1 MIHHQFFSAK
11 SKTLTRLL
19 TILLLAVC
27 SLTAGTVKADII
39 TITGVTDT
47 VRVKGLAPD
56 SSPFDDTQS
65 GNQLPGNIVSVNN
78 VFAGGVRYGSYLTSQ
93 YPSVSGPNIGGLNTD
108 YEQFVPSQAAT
119 APTSFI
125 FGSAEVF
132 FTATTSLITGYD
144 VLAYTGADPD
154 FPGLNRRT
162 TFSLFDI
169 TNNNEMFS
177 RTFGKQNGLDF
188 DNTITAPNGSFVDGN
203 QYRWRSSVQSDN
215 NGLPA
220 AARSVGGARL
230 RLFHTTIP
238 EPTSAAILGLAGLG
252 MLMRRRRR

>member
-1 MIHHQFFSAK
+1 MIHHQFCSTK

-19 TILLLAVC
+19 TILSLTVC
-27 SLTAGTVKADII
+27 SLTANSVKAEII
-39 TITGVTDT
+39 TITGITDT

-56 SSPFDDTQS
+56 STPFDNTNT
-65 GNQLPGNIVSVNN
+65 GNQLSGNLINVSNDYG
-78 VFAGGVRYGSYLTSQ
+78 GGVLYRSLLTSE
-93 YPSVSGPNIGGLNTD
+93 YPSTSGPNIGGLNTD
-108 YEQFVPSQAAT
+108 YEQFIPSQAAA

-132 FTATTSLITGYD
+132 FTANTSLITGYD

-162 TFSLFDI
+162 TFTLFDI

-177 RTFGKQNGLDF
+177 RSFGKLNGSDF
-188 DNTITAPNGSFVDGN
+188 DNTITAPNGSFVNGN
-203 QYRWRSSVQSDN
+203 QYRWSSSVQSDN
-215 NGLPA
+215 FGLPA

-230 RLFHTTIP
+230 RLFHTAIP
-238 EPTSAAILGLAGLG
+238 EPSSAALLGLAGLG
-252 MLMRRRRR
+252 MLIRRRRR

>member
-1 MIHHQFFSAK
+1 MIHHQFCSAK

-19 TILLLAVC
+19 TILSLTVF

-47 VRVKGLAPD
+47 VRVKGLRPD
-56 SSPFDDTQS
+56 SSPFDDTNSGTQLS
-65 GNQLPGNIVSVNN
+65 GNLLDLASDFG
-78 VFAGGVRYGSYLTSQ
+78 GGVLYRSKLTSE
-93 YPSVSGPNIGGLNTD
+93 YPSTFGPNIGGINTD
-108 YEQFVPSQAAT
+108 YEQFIPSQAAT

-132 FTATTSLITGYD
+132 FKANTSLITGYD
-144 VLAYTGADPD
+144 VLAYTGADPNYSE
-154 FPGLNRRT
+154 LNRRT

-177 RTFGKQNGLDF
+177 RTFGRLNGADF
-188 DNTITAPNGSFVDGN
+188 DDTITAPNGSFVNGN

-215 NGLPA
+215 NGIPA

-230 RLFHTTIP
+230 RLFAATVP
-238 EPTSAAILGLAGLG
+238 EPSSAAIVGLAGLG
-252 MLMRRRRR
+252 MCIRRRRR